1 MQAVKLHWTKVL
13 SGALGRE
20 MRKAS
25 IVISKNKSISPIVV
39 YTIILIVELVTTI
52 ALTVL
57 PTLIQETL

>member
-1 MQAVKLHWTKVL
+1 MQAMKLHWMKVL

-25 IVISKNKSISPIVV
+25 IVISKNKSIFPIVV
-39 YTIILIVELVTTI
+39 YTILIGYYNCV
-52 ALTVL
+52 TVL